1 VRVETDSNRGRAGV
15 GNTCAVADTEP
26 DADADLPPKGEPPSA
41 GEVAGSGEPADPT
54 ASGTPEQVRGAHP
67 AAHGA
72 GLVGL
77 AVGAL
82 GVVFGDIGT
91 SPLYAVQTVFAIDN
105 HSVKPTTGDVY
116 GVISLI
122 FWSVTLVVS
131 LKYVAFILRADNDG
145 EGGVMAL
152 AALARQATQDRGRLV
167 AVALLLGVVGAS
179 LFYGD
184 SVITPAISVLSAV
197 EGLKVASPDLSGAV
211 LPIGIAI
218 LVVLF
223 VVQRFGTH
231 QVGRLFGPI
240 MVIWFVVLA
249 VLGVPEIARHP
260 SILRALSPTYI
271 VSFITDHVF
280 VAFLAMG
287 AVVLSITGAEAL
299 YADLGHFGKAPIR
312 RAWFFVAFPCL
323 MLNYLGQGALV
334 LRERK
339 SVGNPFFHLAPHW
352 AQIPM
357 VVLAT
362 IATVIASQAVI
373 SGAYS
378 VSRQAV
384 RLGYLPNLTIRHTS
398 TRESGQIYVPA
409 INWLLFGSVLV
420 LMLTFRTSARLA
432 TAYGLAVTGTFCITT
447 VLFLIVAARVWHWA
461 RWKLVL
467 TGVGFGAVEI
477 TYLAAN
483 VTKVVSGG
491 WLPLAIAAAVIT
503 VMMTW
508 QAGRRIVTARRTELE
523 GSLQEFVDKLHEHEP
538 TRVPGT
544 AVFPHPNKETTPLAL
559 RANVEFNN
567 VLHEHVVVMSVRVLN
582 VPHVPPEERIEVD
595 PLVYP
600 DDGIVHIAAS
610 FGFQDEQDLPE
621 TLQLA
626 NGQSDELDIDPPNAL
641 YFLSRLS
648 IQRGEG
654 RGLARWRKRLFI
666 GLAHN
671 AANPAAQFCLP
682 EDRTVIMGAHLEF

>member
-1 VRVETDSNRGRAGV
+1 MASDDSGA
-15 GNTCAVADTEP
+15 T
-26 DADADLPPKGEPPSA
+26 ADAEGLAPKGDPPSA
-41 GEVAGSGEPADPT
+41 GELAASGEPADST
-54 ASGTPEQVRGAHP
+54 ATGAPKQTRGAHP

-105 HSVKPTTGDVY
+105 HAVKPTPGDVY

-152 AALARQATQDRGRLV
+152 AALARQATQSRGKLV
-167 AVALLLGVVGAS
+167 AVALLLGVFGAS

-197 EGLKVASPDLSGAV
+197 EGIEVASPGLSSAV

-223 VVQRFGTH
+223 LVQRFGTH
-231 QVGRLFGPI
+231 KVGRLFGPI
-240 MVIWFVVLA
+240 MVLWFLVLA
-249 VLGVPEIARHP
+249 MLGVPEIARHP
-260 SILRALSPTYI
+260 SILRALSPSYI
-271 VSFITDHVF
+271 ARFIADHPF
-280 VAFLAMG
+280 TAFLAMG

-299 YADLGHFGKAPIR
+299 YADLGHFGRGPIR

-334 LRERK
+334 LRDRK
-339 SVGNPFFHLAPHW
+339 SLGNPFFHLAPHW

-357 VVLAT
+357 VVLAAL
-362 IATVIASQAVI
+362 ATVIASQAVI

-398 TRESGQIYVPA
+398 SRESGQIYVPA

-447 VLFLIVAARVWHWA
+447 VLFLIVAARVWNWA
-461 RWKLVL
+461 RWKLVVAA
-467 TGVGFGAVEI
+467 TFFGVIEL

-491 WLPLAIAAAVIT
+491 WLPLAIAAIVVS
-503 VMMTW
+503 VMLTW
-508 QAGRRIVTARRTELE
+508 QAGRRIITARRTDKE
-523 GSLQEFVDKLHEHEP
+523 GPLQDFVDELHEREP
-538 TRVPGT
+538 TRVAGT
-544 AVFPHPNKETTPLAL
+544 AVFPHPNKDTTPLAL
-559 RANVEFNN
+559 RANVEFNH
-567 VLHEHVVVMSVRVLN
+567 VLHEHVVLISVQVLN
-582 VPHVPPEERIEVD
+582 MPHVPEDERIEVD

-600 DDGIVHIAAS
+600 DDGIVHIAAK

-621 TLQLA
+621 TLRLA
-626 NGQSDELDIDPPNAL
+626 NGMSDELDIDPDNAL

-648 IQRGEG
+648 IQYGG
-654 RGLARWRKRLFI
+654 GGAGLARWRKRLFI

-671 AANPAAQFCLP
+671 AANPAANFCLP
-682 EDRTVIMGAHLEF
+682 EDRTVVMGAHLDL